1 MLPAHVQLGD
11 GHGNVVDRE
20 ASLQEEILPH
30 VGQGGG
36 RVDGVPPHPVPLQV
50 RGGVTSLEIRKY
62 FIKLHENISVKENI
76 SLLTLDM
83 MMPAMEIL
91 TLGP

>member
-50 RGGVTSLEIRKY
+50 RGGVTALQTQKI
-62 FIKLHENISVKENI
+62 FH
-76 SLLTLDM
+76 
-83 MMPAMEIL
+83 
-91 TLGP
+91 